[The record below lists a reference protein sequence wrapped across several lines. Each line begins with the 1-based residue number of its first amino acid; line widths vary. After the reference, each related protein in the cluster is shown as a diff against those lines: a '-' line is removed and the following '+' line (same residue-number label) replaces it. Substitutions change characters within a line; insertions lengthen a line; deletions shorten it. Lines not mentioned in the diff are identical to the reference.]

1 MKKFLIAAALTA
13 ILSAATPTQAQS
25 TTWQLDPAHSNAQF
39 SVRHLGISNVQGEF
53 TKVSGTVNLD
63 DQDISKSTVT
73 ATIDAASLDTRVQ
86 HRDDD
91 LKSDHFFDVAKYPT
105 ITFQSTKIVSTG
117 DGTAK
122 MTGNLTLHGITKEVT
137 FDVTGPT
144 KPIQVMN
151 GTRRGAS
158 AATKI
163 NRQDFG
169 MVYMT
174 NNLPGGDEMI
184 GDAVTITLD
193 IEMVKK

>member
-1 MKKFLIAAALTA
+1 MKKFLIAAALSA
-13 ILSAATPTQAQS
+13 MLSAATHAQS
-25 TTWQLDPAHSNAQF
+25 TAWQLDPAHCNAQF

-53 TKVSGTVNLD
+53 TKVTGTVNLD

-73 ATIDAASLDTRVQ
+73 ASIDANSLDTRVQ

-117 DGTAK
+117 EGTAK
-122 MTGNLTLHGITKEVT
+122 MTGHLTLHGVSKEVT

-144 KPIQVMN
+144 KVIQVM

-158 AATKI
+158 ATTKI

-174 NNLPGGDEMI
+174 NDLPGGDEMI
-184 GDAVTITLD
+184 GDIVTITLD
-193 IEMVKK
+193 IEMTKK

>member
-1 MKKFLIAAALTA
+1 MKTFLIAATLTA
-13 ILSAATPTQAQS
+13 ILSAATIAQAQT

-53 TKVSGTVNLD
+53 TKLSGSVNLD

-73 ATIDAASLDTRVQ
+73 ATIDVASLDTRVQ

-91 LKSDHFFDVAKYPT
+91 LKSDHFFDVAKFPT

-122 MTGNLTLHGITKEVT
+122 MTGNLTLHGVTKEVS

-144 KPIQVMN
+144 KVIQVM

-158 AATKI
+158 ATTKI

-184 GDAVTITLD
+184 GDTVAITLD
-193 IEMVKK
+193 IEMTKK

>member
-13 ILSAATPTQAQS
+13 MLSAATATHAQS

-53 TKVSGTVNLD
+53 TKVTGTVNLD

-73 ATIDAASLDTRVQ
+73 ASIDVNSLDTRVQ

-91 LKSDHFFDVAKYPT
+91 LKSDHFFDVAKYPA

-117 DGTAK
+117 EGSAK
-122 MTGNLTLHGITKEVT
+122 MTGNLTLHGISKEVT

-144 KPIQVMN
+144 KVIQAM

-158 AATKI
+158 ATTKI

-174 NNLPGGDEMI
+174 NDLPGGDEMI
-184 GDAVTITLD
+184 GDIVTITLD
-193 IEMVKK
+193 IEMTKK

>member
-1 MKKFLIAAALTA
+1 MKKFLIAAALSA
-13 ILSAATPTQAQS
+13 MLSAATHAQS
-25 TTWQLDPAHSNAQF
+25 TAWQLDPAHCNAQF

-53 TKVSGTVNLD
+53 TKVTGTVNLD

-73 ATIDAASLDTRVQ
+73 ASIDVSSLDTRVQ

-91 LKSDHFFDVAKYPT
+91 LKSDHFFDVAKYPS
-105 ITFQSTKIVSTG
+105 ITFQSSKIVSSG
-117 DGTAK
+117 EGTAK
-122 MTGNLTLHGITKEVT
+122 MTGNLTLHGVTKEVT

-144 KPIQVMN
+144 KVIQAM

-158 AATKI
+158 ATTKI

-174 NNLPGGDEMI
+174 NSLPGGDEMI
-184 GDAVTITLD
+184 GDTVTITLD
-193 IEMVKK
+193 IEMTKK

>member
-1 MKKFLIAAALTA
+1 MKKSLIAFGFAV
-13 ILSAATPTQAQS
+13 ILAATASAQS

-53 TKVSGTVNLD
+53 TKLTGTVNLD
-63 DQDISKSTVT
+63 DQDISKSAVN
-73 ATIDAASLDTRVQ
+73 ATIDVASLDTRVP

-105 ITFQSTKIVSTG
+105 ITFQSTKISSTG
-117 DGTAK
+117 EGTAK
-122 MTGNLTLHGITKEVT
+122 MTGNLTIHGVTKEVT

-144 KPIQVMN
+144 KVIQAM

-158 AATKI
+158 ATTKI

-169 MVYMT
+169 MVFMT

-184 GDAVTITLD
+184 GDTVTITLD
-193 IEMVKK
+193 IEMLKK

>member
-163 NRQDFG
+163 NRQEFG

>member
-1 MKKFLIAAALTA
+1 MKKFLIAAALA
-13 ILSAATPTQAQS
+13 AMLSAATHAQS

-53 TKVSGTVNLD
+53 TKVTGTVNLD

-73 ATIDAASLDTRVQ
+73 ASIDVSSLDTRVQ

-105 ITFQSTKIVSTG
+105 ITFQSTKITNTG
-117 DGTAK
+117 DDTSK
-122 MTGNLTLHGITKEVT
+122 MTGNLTLHGVTKEVT

-144 KPIQVMN
+144 KVIQVM

-158 AATKI
+158 ATTKI

-169 MVYMT
+169 MVFMS
-174 NNLPGGDEMI
+174 NAMPGGDQMI
-184 GDAVTITLD
+184 GDTVTITLD

>member
-1 MKKFLIAAALTA
+1 MHKWLIAIGLATTLGIPAA
-13 ILSAATPTQAQS
+13 SAQTV
-25 TTWQLDPAHSNAQF
+25 TWQLDPAHSNAQF

-53 TKVSGTVNLD
+53 TKLTGTVQLD
-63 DQDISKSTVT
+63 DQDISKSSVN
-73 ATIDAASLDTRVQ
+73 ASIDVSSVDTRVQ
-86 HRDDD
+86 ARDND
-91 LKSDHFFDVAKYPT
+91 LKSPNFFDVAKYPT
-105 ITFQSTKIVSTG
+105 MTFQSTKVVKTG

-122 MTGNLTLHGITKEVT
+122 MTGNLTLHGVTKEVT

-144 KPIQVMN
+144 KVIQVM

-169 MVYMT
+169 LVYMT
-174 NNLPGGDEMI
+174 NTIPGGDEMI
-184 GDAVTITLD
+184 GDDVTITLD